1 MSEHSGFKL
10 KSAID
15 FNKVTSPI
23 PVIFVAAS
31 NASAQAKRVANFI
44 CDGTDDIV
52 EIRLAIAALPANGGK
67 VVLSEGTFNVKV
79 NSGDWGWSLGDNII
93 FEGQGKSSI
102 LNIDSTSAGALIV
115 ITGSNNSVKNI
126 KFLNNASTYQHC
138 ISMLGAKNCIIE
150 GNYAQITG
158 AGTFLIINGD
168 VTYLCHDNIVT
179 KNTILGNASAASGI
193 ICSSGLA
200 GRNIRNEI
208 SYNIVENMDTG
219 IGIQDDSQNVI
230 GNIIKNC
237 IGAGISIS
245 AAFRSNILGNIITS
259 CYRGIYANASYTYG
273 NAISGNEISLSKRE
287 GIFIDDN
294 NAFVIVD
301 NILKDNC
308 QDANDTYQEL
318 YVKGNKHIIS
328 NNNILCTQTNKA
340 KYGIELFNGDNS
352 IILGNVVRGAVTTQ
366 IILSGT
372 IVGIIKEHNIELA

>member
-10 KSAID
+10 KSEID
-15 FNKVTSPI
+15 FNKITSPI
-23 PVIFVAAS
+23 PVISIAAS
-31 NASAQAKRVANFI
+31 NASVQAKRVANFV

-52 EIRLAIAALPANGGK
+52 EIRLAIAALPVNGGK

-79 NSGDWGWSLGDNII
+79 GSGDWGWSLGNNII

-102 LNIDSTSAGALIV
+102 LNVDATSAGALIV

-126 KFLNNASTYQHC
+126 KFVNNASTYQHC
-138 ISMLGAKNCIIE
+138 ISLLGAKNCIIE
-150 GNYAQITG
+150 GNYAQITS
-158 AGTFLIINGD
+158 AGTFLIIHGD
-168 VTYLCHDNIVT
+168 VTYLSQDNIIT
-179 KNTILGNASAASGI
+179 KNTVLGNISAAGGI
-193 ICSSGLA
+193 ICSSALS

-208 SYNIVENMDTG
+208 SYNIVENMDSG
-219 IGIQDDSQNVI
+219 ISIQDNNQNVI

-237 IGAGISIS
+237 VGTGISIS
-245 AAFRSNILGNIITS
+245 AAFYSNILGNIITD
-259 CYRGIYANASYTYG
+259 CYRGIYANQSYTYG
-273 NAISGNEISLSKRE
+273 NVISGNEIGLSKRE

-294 NAFVIVD
+294 NAFVISD

-308 QDANDTYQEL
+308 QDANDTYSEL
-318 YVKGNKHIIS
+318 YMKGNKQIIS
-328 NNNILCTQTNKA
+328 NNNILCTQSNKA

-352 IILGNVVRGAVTTQ
+352 NIIGNVVRGAVTTQ